1 MAYEVDLQAIADAM
15 QEPAVHLTSQPGS
28 PEQMMEERVARLAD
42 EMIDISMLALDPE
55 QKPLVEREWRC
66 ISQILLRAQ
75 LMLSVFRGEDVEAIR
90 RLIVA
95 LDICKQPHSAG
106 LRIVRN
112 G

>member
-1 MAYEVDLQAIADAM
+1 MSRMSEIDYDRQIVDTIRDIVA
-15 QEPAVHLTSQPGS
+15 GS
-28 PEQMMEERVARLAD
+28 PEQLVEERVARLAD

-55 QKPLVEREWRC
+55 QRPLVEREWRG

-75 LMLSVFRGEDVEAIR
+75 LMLSTFKGEDVEAIR

-95 LDICKQPHSAG
+95 LDYVKQPP
-106 LRIVRN
+106 LRVVQNN